1 MKVFLFVPCFI
12 NHLYPSVALAT
23 WRVLRHAGNLVVYK
37 PHGCCGQP
45 AYNSGWTEPALITA
59 RNTQA
64 ILSDV
69 EHDVVVVPSASC
81 TAFMKKHWKHKTPIY
96 ELSQFL
102 VDVLEWVPKDAYF
115 PATVTYHDSCSALRD
130 LNISYQ
136 PRQLLKAIK
145 GLDLVEMSHRDRCCG
160 FGGTFSVKFTDV
172 SVAMGQFKLKEALK
186 TKAQYIVSTDQSC
199 FMHLESLSES
209 LNYSLRFLHIAEI
222 LALSLNLLKDE
233 DLAEFQWR
241 EG

>member
-12 NHLYPSVALAT
+12 NHLYPSVGLAT
-23 WRVLRHAGNLVVYK
+23 WRVLERAGNFVVYK

-45 AYNSGWTEPALITA
+45 AYNAGWEEPALITA
-59 RNTQA
+59 RNTQV
-64 ILSDV
+64 IISEE

-81 TAFMKKHWKHKTPIY
+81 TAFMKKHWEHKKPIY
-96 ELSQFL
+96 ELTQFL
-102 VDVLEWVPKDAYF
+102 VDVLGWVPENAYF
-115 PATVTYHDSCSALRD
+115 PAKVTYHDSCSALRD

-136 PRQLLKAIK
+136 PRQLLKSID
-145 GLDLVEMSHRDRCCG
+145 GLGLVEMSHRDRCCG

-172 SVAMGQFKLKEALK
+172 SVAMGQFKLREALK
-186 TKAQYIVSTDQSC
+186 TKAQFVVSTDQSC
-199 FMHLESLSES
+199 FMHLESLSEA
-209 LNYSLRFLHIAEI
+209 LGYSLRFLHIAEI